1 VRRRSEPPLVE
12 TALTSSDGATA
23 LSTLLRDLWAVPE
36 GRRLYDL
43 RLPLPLVLARDLRDV
58 VSLTYPGPLA
68 TTLLGRIV
76 GEQLRTADNIAT
88 LQVLA

>member
-1 VRRRSEPPLVE
+1 MIK
-12 TALTSSDGATA
+12 
-23 LSTLLRDLWAVPE
+23 RDDAPYVA
-36 GRRLYDL
+36 
-43 RLPLPLVLARDLRDV
+43 ARDLGDV
-58 VSLTYPGPLA
+58 VSVTYPGPLA